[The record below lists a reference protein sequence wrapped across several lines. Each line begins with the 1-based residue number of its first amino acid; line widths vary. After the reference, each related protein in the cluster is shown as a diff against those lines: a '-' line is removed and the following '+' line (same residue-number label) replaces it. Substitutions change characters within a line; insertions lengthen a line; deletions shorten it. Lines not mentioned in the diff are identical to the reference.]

1 MRQGYAG
8 GATGCSGCGA
18 TRHNR
23 GVKPNAHLPTS
34 DDDLPLVRHGLP
46 LPLRVVFAG
55 FGVFAMVMPAWEL
68 GRGLWP
74 LSIATPVFAIIIGG
88 AASVGIAMH
97 RAALA
102 GESQAWTFPRNAVV
116 IHHKAWRSAWN
127 VRLTAHDI
135 AAIEVRR
142 FAASEGEDPW
152 RVVIVPKASHSGLR
166 MAGRNGVFETGDYT
180 SAAYAEKVRR
190 ALLAHLQ
197 LR

>member
-8 GATGCSGCGA
+8 RATGCRECWT

-23 GVKPNAHLPTS
+23 RVDPNAHLPTS
-34 DDDLPLVRHGLP
+34 DDDLPVVRHGFP
-46 LPLRVVFAG
+46 WPLRLIVAG
-55 FGVFAMVMPAWEL
+55 FGVFAMVVPAWEL

-88 AASVGIAMH
+88 AASVGIAML
-97 RAALA
+97 RASLA
-102 GESQAWTFPRNAVV
+102 GESQVWTFPPNAVV
-116 IHHKAWRSAWN
+116 IHHKAWRSAWK

-135 AAIEVRR
+135 AAVEVRR
-142 FAASEGEDPW
+142 FEASEGEDPW
-152 RVVIVPKASHSGLR
+152 RVVIVPKASDSGLR

-197 LR
+197 LC